1 MVGAPS
7 AVCDSPAPRGW
18 QSVDPHV
25 DHLWEKT
32 PPERSSASRGRTR
45 STARRV
51 GGAEPRVSNALWDF
65 DVSWYLGVEGAV
77 RTRSSSS
84 TSDHVQSPI
93 YARVLV
99 VRMSAQGGGRSGGKL
114 GSGGNDQVK
123 QGGTSSDSASDSSKS
138 CIPRCWRPLALA
150 NADPCVPGVPL
161 AVEVVDALD
170 GT

>member
-1 MVGAPS
+1 MLHLVVGAPS
-7 AVCDSPAPRGW
+7 AVCDSPAPRGL

-25 DHLWEKT
+25 DQLWEKA
-32 PPERSSASRGRTR
+32 PPERRSASLRGTRT
-45 STARRV
+45 TARWV

-65 DVSWYLGVEGAV
+65 DVSWYLGEERAV

-114 GSGGNDQVK
+114 GRGGDDQV
-123 QGGTSSDSASDSSKS
+123 
-138 CIPRCWRPLALA
+138 R
-150 NADPCVPGVPL
+150 
-161 AVEVVDALD
+161 
-170 GT
+170 